1 MSKHKPTCRCVECDG
16 NRTMRPGEQTG
27 VVSLSWL
34 RRLLREY
41 RKAMRLLARHVAANE
56 QPYCYA
62 VEAAL
67 NKDIRD
73 AIAKWREGK

>member
-41 RKAMRLLARHVAANE
+41 RKAMRLLERIDHALHYQERLTMRNE
-56 QPYCYA
+56 I
-62 VEAAL
+62 EAIL
-67 NKDIRD
+67 TE
-73 AIAKWREGK
+73 WGEGK